1 MSSSL
6 TWTCVALMT
15 WSSWQGLRLA
25 RTESF
30 FQAPALYIWL
40 AVPTGSMPER
50 WGPARAEQ
58 GRAGP
63 SAEPT
68 WLGKHFLFY
77 GAPFHNSLGL
87 ILCPKL
93 FLSMILAV
101 RRCLAMGPPRSPFP
115 VVIREETPLSLSL
128 PGHADF

>member
-6 TWTCVALMT
+6 TWTCVALMI

-30 FQAPALYIWL
+30 SQAPALYIWL
-40 AVPTGSMPER
+40 AVPTDSVPER

-68 WLGKHFLFY
+68 WLGKLFLFH

-101 RRCLAMGPPRSPFP
+101 RRCLAVGPPRSPFP
-115 VVIREETPLSLSL
+115 VVIREETPRSLSL
-128 PGHADF
+128 PGQAGF

>member
-6 TWTCVALMT
+6 TWTCVALMI

-30 FQAPALYIWL
+30 SQAPALYIWL
-40 AVPTGSMPER
+40 AVPTDRMPER

-68 WLGKHFLFY
+68 WFGKPFLFH

-101 RRCLAMGPPRSPFP
+101 RRCLAFPPRSPFP
-115 VVIREETPLSLSL
+115 VVIREETPRSLSL
-128 PGHADF
+128 PGQADF